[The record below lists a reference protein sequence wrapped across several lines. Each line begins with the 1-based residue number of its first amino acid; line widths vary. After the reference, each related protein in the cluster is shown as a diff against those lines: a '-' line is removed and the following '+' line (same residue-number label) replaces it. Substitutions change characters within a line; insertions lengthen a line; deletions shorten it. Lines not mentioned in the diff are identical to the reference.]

1 MRDRPK
7 VGLALGAGAS
17 RGLAHIGVLQVL
29 EGHGIVPDLI
39 AGSSIGAI
47 VGALYAAGITPKML
61 EGISKNLDLKPYY
74 DVGIPRLGFIR
85 GERIEELI
93 RLLTKGKTF
102 DQLDI
107 PLSITAVDLKSNQ
120 SVIINEGL
128 VYKAVRASIS
138 IPGIFVPV
146 FEGDKVLVDGGL
158 LERLPT
164 RVVRE
169 MGADIIIGVD
179 VGFRGQHG
187 DASNILGIILQ
198 SFEVMELALVENS
211 FNEED
216 IYIYPK
222 LADVNPLI
230 FDRVEDCIE
239 EGRRATLEVIDKIE
253 ERIRLFKAGSSQDP
267 A

>member
-1 MRDRPK
+1 MRGSPK
-7 VGLALGAGAS
+7 IGLALGAGAS

-29 EGHGIVPDLI
+29 EEHGIIPDLM

-47 VGALYAAGITPKML
+47 VGALYAAGITPKMM
-61 EGISKNLDLKPYY
+61 EGIAKNLDLKPYY
-74 DVGIPRLGFIR
+74 DVGMPRLGFIK

-93 RLLTKGKTF
+93 RLLTKGMTF
-102 DQLDI
+102 DQLKI

-120 SVIINEGL
+120 SVIINEGF

-146 FEGDKVLVDGGL
+146 FEGDQVLVDGGL
-158 LERLPT
+158 LERLPN

-198 SFEVMELALVENS
+198 SFDVMSLALVTNS
-211 FNEED
+211 INGDE
-216 IYIYPK
+216 IYIYPN
-222 LADVNPLI
+222 LADVNPLL
-230 FDRVEDCIE
+230 FDRAEESIE
-239 EGRRATLEVIDKIE
+239 EGRRATLEMIGEIE
-253 ERIRLFKAGSSQDP
+253 ERIRLFKTGSSQDP
-267 A
+267 D